1 MHIRENPVDN
11 ISLFTTSNRNKIVCM
26 DYFDY
31 SYKISFQQIFLLL
44 TGTALRPSVVLL
56 LVLLLQFFF
65 CRQTVIWHRAQY
77 LPQILLLLSAP
88 LHYIVGSFV
97 DNLLSESDHNTK
109 NSTINIYIYTHIQ
122 TYRYYIYIYIYI
134 YSQF

>member
-1 MHIRENPVDN
+1 
-11 ISLFTTSNRNKIVCM
+11 M

-31 SYKISFQQIFLLL
+31 SYKINFQQIFLLL

-65 CRQTVIWHRAQY
+65 CSQTVIWHRAQC

-88 LHYIVGSFV
+88 LHYIVGSFA
-97 DNLLSESDHNTK
+97 DNLLSESDHNT
-109 NSTINIYIYTHIQ
+109 
-122 TYRYYIYIYIYI
+122 
-134 YSQF
+134 